1 MHARKKHQLKLPK
14 LRHQKSR
21 NCCVVRLDG
30 KDHYGPKWN
39 AGDAESWYQQL
50 ISDYLHRQQALARLT
65 IVSVRDMTLQ
75 FLEYS
80 KARHKPETSSNYARA
95 CRYLCDVAGDLDA
108 CQLTL
113 AHIESLRDIRIAA
126 GNRRKYI
133 NDMVGRVK
141 QLIKWSQRY
150 MYMTSET
157 VASILAL
164 EPISAN
170 HPFVT
175 PSEPVRPV
183 SIDLINQVLPHL
195 NDNVGAMIRL
205 QLYSGARPGEIIRL
219 KPERMDTSDDVWIY
233 RPDSHKTDSYG
244 HIRQIAFGPK
254 SIPILET
261 RMDRPAGGYA
271 FNSDRHDPASCY
283 SKDTYGRAIR
293 RGCERAG
300 VSRFTPHQLR
310 HTAATFIQQQYGIT
324 GAQLMLGHSSPKTTA
339 IYAQQNLTLQKTIA
353 QALS

>member
-183 SIDLINQVLPHL
+183 SVDLINQVLPHL
-195 NDNVGAMIRL
+195 ND
-205 QLYSGARPGEIIRL
+205 
-219 KPERMDTSDDVWIY
+219 T
-233 RPDSHKTDSYG
+233 
-244 HIRQIAFGPK
+244 
-254 SIPILET
+254 
-261 RMDRPAGGYA
+261 AGGDG
-271 FNSDRHDPASCY
+271 S
-283 SKDTYGRAIR
+283 
-293 RGCERAG
+293 
-300 VSRFTPHQLR
+300 
-310 HTAATFIQQQYGIT
+310 TAA
-324 GAQLMLGHSSPKTTA
+324 
-339 IYAQQNLTLQKTIA
+339 LQRRTPG
-353 QALS
+353 